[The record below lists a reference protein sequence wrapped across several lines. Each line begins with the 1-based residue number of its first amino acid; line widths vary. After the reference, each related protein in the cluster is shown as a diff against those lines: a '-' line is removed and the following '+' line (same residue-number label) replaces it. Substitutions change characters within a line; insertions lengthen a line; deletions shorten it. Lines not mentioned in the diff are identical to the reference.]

1 MERVRTILRLLGGYA
16 VFSCVAAIL
25 ALPLAAEQAVENASF
40 QDRVGTFPVEVSLAH
55 NGVSTLDTG
64 LIGRLYWDRTGAGG
78 FGASVVSTGPPIADG
93 TLSSYVS
100 PEFLRVNA
108 EFVDSPGEVAQAY
121 GAELSGQVKAS
132 LLRYEL
138 GAGLL
143 GGLLLMVVFRGAAP
157 PVPRRAGARWAR
169 VMVRLGYL
177 GVGVLAT
184 GLVAAGL
191 FGRWDGT
198 DPTGTSYPM
207 PGVEKLAFSSPQT
220 LEVAQQ
226 IQPFIVKNTTRIEE
240 RTKTYLDAAEANLD
254 RELPLHAA
262 SLQPRDN
269 ERIVI
274 AEADSQGSMVGTRVR
289 SQVYPRLEDLLGDDA
304 IILRTI
310 SGDVTS
316 NGTIAERDFVRLE
329 SEASPDIPTV
339 AVKGDHDTDTTV
351 GQLRDYDLVAPD
363 LETVEVGGLR
373 VAGAADP
380 AFKALFGGLVENP
393 SGLSEE
399 ELGQQLREVVDPDE
413 AVDVVLHQPRAAAG
427 YLDIASMSVLA
438 PSVGH
443 ETSPYDDGIADVPPG
458 MVNIGHLHDA
468 SGPWVIWNTDS
479 DEVTWTVVSQ
489 LGTSGGVEENP
500 TFNRFSTP
508 FSVPLKA
515 VSVRLEYV
523 NPDTGLQTGYAS
535 IAVATDGSVTVEDRV
550 DVGLPGGEPGAS
562 DQFAALSGQQAPAG

>member
-1 MERVRTILRLLGGYA
+1 MRSVQNTLRIIGGYVLFSLAAA
-16 VFSCVAAIL
+16 VIAFPV
-25 ALPLAAEQAVENASF
+25 AAEQAIENAKF
-40 QDRVGTFPVEVSLAH
+40 QDRLGTFPVEISLAH

-64 LIGRLYWDRTGAGG
+64 LIGRLYWDETGIGG

-100 PEFLRVNA
+100 PDFLRANA
-108 EFVDSPGEVAQAY
+108 EFVGNPDEVAQAY
-121 GAELSGQVKAS
+121 SAELGGQVTAS

-143 GGLLLMVVFRGAAP
+143 GGLVLMLVFRGSVP
-157 PVPRRAGARWAR
+157 PVPRRLRARWTRA
-169 VMVRLGYL
+169 VLRLGYVGA
-177 GVGVLAT
+177 GVFAT

-198 DPTGTSYPM
+198 DPQGTSYPM
-207 PGVEKLAFSSPQT
+207 PGVDKLSFSSPQT

-226 IQPFIVKNTTRIEE
+226 IQPFIEKNTTRIEE
-240 RTKTYLDAAEANLD
+240 RTRTYLDDAVANLD
-254 RELPLHAA
+254 RELPLHVA

-269 ERIVI
+269 EQVVI
-274 AEADSQGSMVGTRVR
+274 AEADSQGSIVGARLR
-289 SQVYPRLEDLLGDDA
+289 SRLYPQLEELLGDGA
-304 IILRTI
+304 IVLRTI
-310 SGDVTS
+310 SGDITS
-316 NGTIAERDFVRLE
+316 NGTIAERDYVQLE
-329 SEASPDIPTV
+329 AEASPSIPTV
-339 AVKGDHDTDTTV
+339 AVKGDHDTDSTV
-351 GQLRDYDLVAPD
+351 DQLREYDLMAPD

-399 ELGQQLREVVDPDE
+399 DLGRQLREVVDPDQ
-413 AVDVVLHQPRAAAG
+413 AVVVLLHQPRAAAG
-427 YLDIASMSVLA
+427 YLDIASTSELL
-438 PSVGH
+438 PTVGH
-443 ETSPYDDGIADVPPG
+443 ETTPHNDGIPDVPPG
-458 MVNIGHLHDA
+458 MVNVGHLHDA
-468 SGPWVIWNTDS
+468 SGPWVIWNTDG
-479 DEVTWTVVSQ
+479 DQVTWTVVSQ

-515 VSVRLEYV
+515 VSIRLEYV

-535 IAVATDGSVTVEDRV
+535 IVIATDGSVVVEDRV
-550 DVGLPGGEPGAS
+550 DVGLPGGEPG
-562 DQFAALSGQQAPAG
+562 DRDEVAPEPTPPTLAD

>member
-1 MERVRTILRLLGGYA
+1 MRRVRTTIRIVGGYLLFA
-16 VFSCVAAIL
+16 CVAATL
-25 ALPLAAEQAVENASF
+25 ALPLAAEQAVEHASF

-64 LIGRLYWDRTGAGG
+64 LIGRLYWDRTGVGG
-78 FGASVVSTGPPIADG
+78 FGASVVSTGPPIAQG

-100 PEFLRVNA
+100 PEFLRANA
-108 EFVDSPGEVAQAY
+108 EFVDSPGDVAQAY
-121 GAELSGQVKAS
+121 GVELGGQVKAS
-132 LLRYEL
+132 LLRYEV

-143 GGLLLMVVFRGAAP
+143 GGLLLMVLFRGGAP
-157 PVPRRAGARWAR
+157 PVPRRLQTRGAR
-169 VMVRLGYL
+169 VLVRLGYV

-184 GLVAAGL
+184 GVMAAAL

-198 DPTGTSYPM
+198 DPTGTTFPM
-207 PGVEKLAFSSPQT
+207 PGVDKLSFSSPQT

-226 IQPFIVKNTTRIEE
+226 IQPFVEKNTTRIEE
-240 RTKTYLDAAEANLD
+240 RTRNYLDTAEANLES
-254 RELPLHAA
+254 ELPLHAA
-262 SLQPRDN
+262 NLQPRDN
-269 ERIVI
+269 EQVVI
-274 AEADSQGSMVGTRVR
+274 AEADCQGSVVGTRVR
-289 SQVYPRLEDLLGDDA
+289 SRLYPQLEDLLGDGA

-316 NGTIAERDFVRLE
+316 NGTIAERNYVQLE
-329 SEASPDIPTV
+329 AEASPDIPTV
-339 AVKGDHDTDTTV
+339 AVKGDHDTETTV
-351 GQLRDYDLVAPD
+351 SQLREHGLVAPD
-363 LETVEVGGLR
+363 LETVDVGGLR

-393 SGLSEE
+393 SGRTED
-399 ELGQQLREVVDPDE
+399 ELGRQLREVVNPDE
-413 AVDVVLHQPRAAAG
+413 AVDVILHQPRAAAG
-427 YLDIASMSVLA
+427 YLDIASTSALS
-438 PSVGH
+438 PNVGH
-443 ETSPYDDGIADVPPG
+443 ETTPFDDGMADVPPG

-468 SGPWVIWNTDS
+468 SGPWVIWNTDG

-535 IAVATDGSVTVEDRV
+535 IVIATDGSVTVEDRV
-550 DVGLPGGEPGAS
+550 DVGLPGGEPG
-562 DQFAALSGQQAPAG
+562 DPADWR